1 MQLKNEKG
9 EDLYLLVITNS
20 DEFSSP
26 HIKINT
32 WDNVV
37 KSFEDFI
44 QEVENE
50 SWSVKQIKVER
61 NPEYHR
67 MEASLICNHKG
78 WGGDFFRVIEV
89 SSAYCF

>member
-1 MQLKNEKG
+1 MQLRNSKG
-9 EDLYLLVITNS
+9 EDLYLLVITDSN
-20 DEFSSP
+20 EFNSP

-37 KSFEDFI
+37 KSFEDLI

-78 WGGDFFRVIEV
+78 WGGDFFRVITIE
-89 SSAYCF
+89 SAYCF

>member
-1 MQLKNEKG
+1 MQLRNNKG
-9 EDLYLLVITNS
+9 EYLYLLVITNS
-20 DEFSSP
+20 NEFNSP
-26 HIKINT
+26 YIKINT

-37 KSFEDFI
+37 RSFENLI

-78 WGGDFFRVIEV
+78 WG
-89 SSAYCF
+89 